1 MIKILRIRVDED
13 QYRMI
18 VNRSAML
25 GYRTISQFIRDLALK
40 DDLQSLKLIR
50 EIHEKVCEE

>member
-1 MIKILRIRVDED
+1 MMKILRIRVDED